1 MSHHRAQQQSN
12 EIKKSKIIFNLE
24 DVKSVPELI
33 YGISENVLACSESDK
48 KFSLFLVEYAQ
59 SSINYHNYLVH
70 KYKE

>member
-1 MSHHRAQQQSN
+1 MSHRRAQQQSN

-24 DVKSVPELI
+24 DVKSAPELI

-59 SSINYHNYLVH
+59 SSIAYRNYLVR